1 MSTKA
6 SFSHYNPG
14 KSKFFMTVRNQEEI
28 PENVVLHKGPQGGLY
43 YYRPSGTK
51 VYVSKKNTKED
62 RKKHKKF
69 EAPRGAFQRYLNA
82 TT

>member
-6 SFSHYNPG
+6 SFFHYDLSEEQLSMTIRNP
-14 KSKFFMTVRNQEEI
+14 EEI
-28 PENVVLHKGPQGGLY
+28 PENVVLHKGPQGGVY

-51 VYVSKKNTKED
+51 VYVSKQDTKEN

-69 EAPRGAFQRYLNA
+69 KAPRGAFQRYCQA
-82 TT
+82 TI